1 MNPAQSGLIVFALSS
16 NKELS
21 EKIARLVNCVFDFS
35 SGTQLY
41 CIVGCLL
48 FLDFVFT
55 SLSLGSLV

>member
-35 SGTQLY
+35 SGW
-41 CIVGCLL
+41 LL
-48 FLDFVFT
+48 T
-55 SLSLGSLV
+55 LS